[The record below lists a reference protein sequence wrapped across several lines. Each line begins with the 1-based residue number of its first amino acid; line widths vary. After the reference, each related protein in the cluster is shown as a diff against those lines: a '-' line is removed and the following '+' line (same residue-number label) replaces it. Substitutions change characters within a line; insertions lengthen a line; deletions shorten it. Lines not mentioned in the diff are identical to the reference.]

1 MLAYVHGDNYRIKK
15 KKKVIVIAAKSG
27 SPHYVL
33 EIISQMLKVIVS
45 Y

>member
-1 MLAYVHGDNYRIKK
+1 MLAYVHGDNYRIK

-33 EIISQMLKVIVS
+33 EIISQIPKVIVS